1 MGTGEPAPIEV
12 FIDVVAEIHRADPT
26 VPDPFAPPDY
36 GSVAKNVHEFLSDK
50 TRGLEQLYTIVKNRN
65 LP

>member
-1 MGTGEPAPIEV
+1 M
-12 FIDVVAEIHRADPT
+12 VAEVQRADPSSS
-26 VPDPFAPPDY
+26 DPFTPVDY

-65 LP
+65 VP